1 MCGMDNATIPRFL
14 VSMSASFMQ
23 DTENDMNALINAH
36 THRGR
41 SRSPHV
47 GLIPNVTPEAQRS
60 QTGVSSDYAHK
71 EGHHWFVLRVT
82 YNRTEKARVI
92 IANAEVQSYTPMH
105 YVVKKE
111 IGKKKRILQPLL
123 GSVEKYWGCF
133 FCFIVFCIFAL

>member
-47 GLIPNVTPEAQRS
+47 GLTPNVTPEAQRS

-123 GSVEKYWGCF
+123 PNLI
-133 FCFIVFCIFAL
+133 FI

>member
-1 MCGMDNATIPRFL
+1 
-14 VSMSASFMQ
+14 MQ
-23 DTENDMNALINAH
+23 DTEYDMNALINAH

-47 GLIPNVTPEAQRS
+47 GLTPNVTPEAQRS

-92 IANAEVQSYTPMH
+92 IANAEVHLTSSLRHPKILIKEFSYFLMPCH
-105 YVVKKE
+105 QH
-111 IGKKKRILQPLL
+111 GLRINLL
-123 GSVEKYWGCF
+123 V
-133 FCFIVFCIFAL
+133 

>member
-1 MCGMDNATIPRFL
+1 MDNATIPRFL

-71 EGHHWFVLRVT
+71 EGHHWFVLT
-82 YNRTEKARVI
+82 QLAAY
-92 IANAEVQSYTPMH
+92 M
-105 YVVKKE
+105 
-111 IGKKKRILQPLL
+111 RIT
-123 GSVEKYWGCF
+123 
-133 FCFIVFCIFAL
+133 I